1 MRGVIRLVPVLAR
14 LGLIVVFVLAVGTA
28 SPRLIVSSPPP
39 AARATA
45 ALSGPAVGRITLV
58 GAAEAAPAAPGFRVK
73 VLDSSRYV
81 DTREL
86 IGKRVLVLRFQSSY
100 CKPCGRE
107 SAGLDRIAARYRQRD
122 VEVLALHVQ
131 DTAVDTRRFLKRHR
145 ATYAVALDPTLTIGN
160 RYGFKGTP
168 YTVVVDRRGEMVAQI
183 HGVSAVSRLPRIL
196 DETLAADPPPKP

>member
-14 LGLIVVFVLAVGTA
+14 LGLIVVFVLAAVGTA
-28 SPRLIVSSPPP
+28 SPRLIVSGPPP
-39 AARATA
+39 AARAA
-45 ALSGPAVGRITLV
+45 ALRGPAVGRITLV

-107 SAGLDRIAARYRQRD
+107 SAGLDRIAARYR
-122 VEVLALHVQ
+122 
-131 DTAVDTRRFLKRHR
+131 
-145 ATYAVALDPTLTIGN
+145 
-160 RYGFKGTP
+160 
-168 YTVVVDRRGEMVAQI
+168 
-183 HGVSAVSRLPRIL
+183 
-196 DETLAADPPPKP
+196 